1 MSVTDR
7 KVHYAAL
14 HARQFIQYVNAAV
27 PINQAGVRFL
37 SVVPYQGVIPPYAL
51 YGYQVDNVQVWC
63 TATAATV
70 TVDAQI
76 NAVTILTGGIV
87 PVAAAVTPGTL
98 VAAVAGRRGRL
109 IDPLAIVITSNGT
122 GTIANLVVT
131 VTFRPFPLD
140 NEAA

>member
-1 MSVTDR
+1 MAITDR

-37 SVVPYQGVIPPYAL
+37 SVVPYQGIVVPYAI

-70 TVDAQI
+70 TVDAQV
-76 NAVTILTGGIV
+76 NGVTVLTGGIV
-87 PVAAAVTPGTL
+87 PVAGAVTPGVL
-98 VAAVAGRRGRL
+98 VASVVARRGRL

-122 GTIANLVVT
+122 GTITNAVVT